1 MRRVLLPVLLGFG
14 FTVAGAATEATP
26 AIVFQSTD
34 TPPFWSPD
42 LPNNGVGGAILQL
55 ISANAGIPY
64 SINFLPVARFRQS
77 KAPYMVGDPDIL
89 LEKKPRA
96 ILPIALFHS
105 AFFFY
110 QPRGVVAPPRSLRDL
125 QGHTLGV
132 LRGTLED
139 KDYFIAHGVK
149 VEESD
154 SLESLL
160 RKLKRGRID
169 ACILVSAAGW
179 HLIQQMFPAEQRQ
192 FADAVIPGSER
203 PIALLIDIS
212 QPEGRAVAQ
221 RYRQVLHKT
230 LNSAT
235 YHDIVKNAYGESH
248 IPTGWDKLLQ
258 RLEHHYADDGVP

>member
-1 MRRVLLPVLLGFG
+1 MHRLLPLLLSFG
-14 FTVAGAATEATP
+14 LTVAGATTEAPP

-34 TPPFWSPD
+34 TPPFWSPK

-55 ISANAGIPY
+55 LSANAGIPY
-64 SINFLPVARFRQS
+64 AINYLPVARFRQS
-77 KAPYMVGDPDIL
+77 KAPYIVGDPDIL
-89 LEKKPRA
+89 LDKKPRA
-96 ILPIALFHS
+96 ILPMALFNS

-110 QPRGVVAPPRSLRDL
+110 QPQGAVAPLRSLRDL

-132 LRGTLED
+132 LRGTLEEN
-139 KDYFIAHGVK
+139 DYFIAHGVK

-169 ACILVSAAGW
+169 ACIMVSAAGW
-179 HLIQQMFPAEQRQ
+179 HLIRQMFPADQHQ
-192 FADAVIPGSER
+192 FTDTVIPGSER

-230 LNSAT
+230 LHSAT
-235 YHDIVKNAYGESH
+235 YRDIVKNASGESH
-248 IPTGWDKLLQ
+248 IPSGRDKHLQ
-258 RLEHHYADDGVP
+258 RLEHDYADDGVP